1 MGADSIG
8 DYIKNVGKL
17 FCIITE
23 QKDSLCCCYFA
34 YKQRRA
40 VEKKC

>member
-8 DYIKNVGKL
+8 DYIKNVGKI

-23 QKDSLCCCYFA
+23 QKDSLCCYFA